1 MLYRSN
7 QADHLCAGFSLI
19 EVLVALAIVSIT
31 LSSIGALVA
40 STARGNRSIEAHLST
55 LETARAIMATIPDRE
70 QLAIGDRS
78 GEMADH
84 QWRIEVSP
92 FALQKTDK
100 RVSSPWYPQSIV
112 VSVRSPTGVT
122 MQVSTVRL
130 RHGSSK

>member
-70 QLAIGDRS
+70 QLAIGDWS

-100 RVSSPWYPQSIV
+100 QISSPWFPQSIV